1 MEDCGRRAGK
11 SFVMGKI
18 PTLQKNPAR
27 LPDFYKKVRCQLQT
41 FPEKSF

>member
-1 MEDCGRRAGK
+1 MEDRGRGAGK
-11 SFVMGKI
+11 RFVMGEG

-27 LPDFYKKVRCQLQT
+27 LPDFYKKVRCRLQT